1 MASVST
7 CPGASI
13 VCVIDAGDGAA
24 VGVAV
29 GPLLEVAVGE
39 AVGVG
44 DALGAADALDEADA
58 LGEAEGDPELEA
70 VGLGDASFGEIELV
84 DPPLQAANTLS
95 AIVDNAKFRMCF
107 TNILGSPRRVR
118 RFLRRFQAWYDRA
131 CLACKR

>member
-29 GPLLEVAVGE
+29 GPLLDVAVGE

-44 DALGAADALDEADA
+44 DALGEVDA
-58 LGEAEGDPELEA
+58 LGEAEGDAELEA

>member
-1 MASVST
+1 LKALASVST

-29 GPLLEVAVGE
+29 GPLLDVAVGE

-44 DALGAADALDEADA
+44 DALGEVDA
-58 LGEAEGDPELEA
+58 LGEAEGDAELEA